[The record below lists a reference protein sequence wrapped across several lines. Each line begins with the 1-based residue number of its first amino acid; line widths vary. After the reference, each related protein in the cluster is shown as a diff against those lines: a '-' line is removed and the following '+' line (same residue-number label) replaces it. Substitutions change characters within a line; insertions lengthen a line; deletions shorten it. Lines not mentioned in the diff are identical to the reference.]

1 MRPDVEISADPVSG
15 SAPLTVNFSAETSD
29 PEGDEVTLEWN
40 FGDGNHSTDESP
52 SHVYT
57 EPGTYNARVTATDE
71 SGAVKEGSIEIRVS
85 DQGMMCLDGR
95 SDGFDGDELDRDRWT
110 TVIRE
115 DQELRVEDGHLVI
128 PTSLSD
134 IYGTGGTTPNIVL
147 QDLPDGGFTAT
158 TKLTLDA
165 DRAYQQAGLIIYG
178 DEIGRAHV

>member
-71 SGAVKEGSIEIRVS
+71 GGAVNEDSIEIRVS

-95 SDGFDGDELDRDRWT
+95 SDGLDGDELVRDRWT

-115 DQELRVEDGHLVI
+115 DEELRGEDGHVVV
-128 PTSLSD
+128 PTSWSD
-134 IYGTGGTTPNIVL
+134 VFGAGGSAASLV
-147 QDLPDGGFTAT
+147 
-158 TKLTLDA
+158 
-165 DRAYQQAGLIIYG
+165 
-178 DEIGRAHV
+178 V